1 MTYRWTAEVR
11 TELSHRQRQDNSTEV
26 FLKFSQPR
34 HTKRDERV
42 MRKII
47 ALFVVMGFVACGTM
61 ARSQSLDV
69 QEQCA
74 SEARRAFQELEDE
87 NKAKYNQS
95 TLIHEG
101 VSDYQ
106 NHYNTKLDRCLM
118 LINRR
123 SVLPLSANLSDQQ
136 RQSAL
141 VDANERRYYAN
152 YVETQLAA
160 ETKPKIEMC
169 ELMPGMR
176 QKTVCTTRAE
186 FDAFAATYL
195 EQ

>member
-1 MTYRWTAEVR
+1 M
-11 TELSHRQRQDNSTEV
+11 S
-26 FLKFSQPR
+26 
-34 HTKRDERV
+34 
-42 MRKII
+42 KII
-47 ALFVVMGFVACGTM
+47 ALFVMMGFVACGTA

-69 QEQCA
+69 QERCA
-74 SEARRAFQELEDE
+74 SEARKAFQELEDE

-95 TLIHEG
+95 TLTHEA

-106 NHYNTKLDRCLM
+106 SHYNAKLDRCLM

-123 SVLPLSANLSDQQ
+123 TVLPLSTNLSDQQ
-136 RQSAL
+136 RQSVL

-152 YVETQLAA
+152 YVETQLAV
-160 ETKPKIEMC
+160 ETKPKIETC

-176 QKTVCTTRAE
+176 RKTVCTAREE
-186 FDAFAATYL
+186 FDAFAAAYL

>member
-1 MTYRWTAEVR
+1 M
-11 TELSHRQRQDNSTEV
+11 S
-26 FLKFSQPR
+26 
-34 HTKRDERV
+34 
-42 MRKII
+42 KII
-47 ALFVVMGFVACGTM
+47 ALFVMMGLVACGSTM

-69 QEQCA
+69 QERCA
-74 SEARRAFQELEDE
+74 SDARKAFQELEDE

-95 TLIHEG
+95 TLIDKG
-101 VSDYQ
+101 GSDYQ
-106 NHYNTKLDRCLM
+106 SHYNTKLGRCLM

-123 SVLPLSANLSDQQ
+123 SVLPLATNLSDQQ
-136 RQSAL
+136 RQSVL

-152 YVETQLAA
+152 YIETQLAV
-160 ETKPKIEMC
+160 ETKPKIDMC

-176 QKTVCTTRAE
+176 RKIACTTREE

>member
-1 MTYRWTAEVR
+1 M
-11 TELSHRQRQDNSTEV
+11 S
-26 FLKFSQPR
+26 
-34 HTKRDERV
+34 
-42 MRKII
+42 KII
-47 ALFVVMGFVACGTM
+47 ALFVIMGFVACGTM
-61 ARSQSLDV
+61 ARAETLDV
-69 QEQCA
+69 QERCA
-74 SEARRAFQELEDE
+74 SKARKAFQELEDE
-87 NKAKYNQS
+87 NKARYNQS
-95 TLIHEG
+95 TLTHEA

-106 NHYNTKLDRCLM
+106 NHYNRKLDRCLM

-136 RQSAL
+136 RQSVL

-152 YVETQLAA
+152 YIETQLAA
-160 ETKPKIEMC
+160 ETKPKIDMC

-176 QKTVCTTRAE
+176 RKTVCTTREE

>member
-1 MTYRWTAEVR
+1 M
-11 TELSHRQRQDNSTEV
+11 Q
-26 FLKFSQPR
+26 K
-34 HTKRDERV
+34 K
-42 MRKII
+42 M
-47 ALFVVMGFVACGTM
+47 ALFVMIGFVACGTA

-69 QEQCA
+69 QERCA
-74 SEARRAFQELEDE
+74 SEARKAFQELEDE
-87 NKAKYNQS
+87 NKAKYNPS

-106 NHYNTKLDRCLM
+106 SHYNAKLDRCLM

-123 SVLPLSANLSDQQ
+123 SVLPLSTNLSDQQ
-136 RQSAL
+136 RQSVL
-141 VDANERRYYAN
+141 IDANERRYYAN
-152 YVETQLAA
+152 YIETQLAA
-160 ETKPKIEMC
+160 ETKPKLEMC

-176 QKTVCTTRAE
+176 RKTVCTAREE